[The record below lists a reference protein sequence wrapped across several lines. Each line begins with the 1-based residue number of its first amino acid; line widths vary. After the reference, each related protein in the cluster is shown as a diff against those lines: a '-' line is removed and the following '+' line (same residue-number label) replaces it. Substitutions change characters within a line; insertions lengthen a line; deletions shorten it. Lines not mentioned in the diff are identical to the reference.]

1 MGSRPRRGHMENLNT
16 NPGSVATAEPEAP
29 NSDAALRS
37 LALAVSLH
45 LRGSQEQA
53 LKELDRAEEHASASD
68 LPEIHAARG
77 HINSE
82 LGRFDAAALSF
93 TRLVELLPNDIP
105 TRYKLGLCLQHIG
118 RYAEALENF
127 RAAIS
132 LGDQDLKTKL
142 AAGACLLQL
151 NDGKAAVEAY
161 DTALA
166 QAPDSEDALFGKAV
180 GLQLLWEFDE
190 AIAIYERIL
199 AVNPR
204 AEETLA
210 NLISLSLQRK
220 DYESVR
226 RWSDQLLAHRPDAVA
241 GLVG

>member
-1 MGSRPRRGHMENLNT
+1 MENSKT
-16 NPGSVATAEPEAP
+16 NSGSVATAELESP

-45 LRGSQEQA
+45 LRGFQEDA
-53 LKELDRAEEHASASD
+53 LKELDRAEAHATAND
-68 LPEIHAARG
+68 FAETHAARG

-82 LGRFDAAALSF
+82 LGRFNEAAVSF
-93 TRLVELLPNDIP
+93 ARLVELLPNDAP
-105 TRYKLGLCLQHIG
+105 THYKLGLCLQHLG

-151 NDGKAAVEAY
+151 NDGKAAIEEF
-161 DTALA
+161 DRALA
-166 QAPDSEDALFGKAV
+166 QSPDSEEALFGKAV

>member
-1 MGSRPRRGHMENLNT
+1 MENSNT

-118 RYAEALENF
+118 RYAEALEHF
-127 RAAIS
+127 HKAIS

-151 NDGKAAVEAY
+151 NDGKAAIEVFDQAF
-161 DTALA
+161 A
-166 QAPDSEDALFGKAV
+166 QAPASGEARFGKGGGV
-180 GLQLLWEFDE
+180 QLLLEFDQ
-190 AIAIYERIL
+190 AKALSERIFVL
-199 AVNPR
+199 NP
-204 AEETLA
+204 
-210 NLISLSLQRK
+210 
-220 DYESVR
+220 
-226 RWSDQLLAHRPDAVA
+226 
-241 GLVG
+241 